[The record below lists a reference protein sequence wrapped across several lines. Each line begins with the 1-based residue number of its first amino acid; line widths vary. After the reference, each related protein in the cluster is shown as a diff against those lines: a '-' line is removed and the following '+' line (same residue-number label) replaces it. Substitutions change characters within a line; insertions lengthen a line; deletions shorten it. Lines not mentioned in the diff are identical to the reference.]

1 MRCSG
6 LLMARTSSRPTGGNR
21 WPPGS
26 VAGHGEGSGGP
37 RGLKRSCRRVLPHP
51 PLACPVVPGLAVSP
65 AGLEHAWSC
74 CRRVIDPGTLL
85 NPRPLAPGVRRTA
98 WLERCADMGEIE
110 LPASLEITATY
121 VDAELTMM
129 LTRVSAGEDSRTVR
143 AHANLA
149 FAVLTGPN

>member
-1 MRCSG
+1 MVLLQASDRSG
-6 LLMARTSSRPTGGNR
+6 D
-21 WPPGS
+21 
-26 VAGHGEGSGGP
+26 
-37 RGLKRSCRRVLPHP
+37 
-51 PLACPVVPGLAVSP
+51 AVEPSP
-65 AGLEHAWSC
+65 AGAWSPAY
-74 CRRVIDPGTLL
+74 RVA
-85 NPRPLAPGVRRTA
+85 REVRGH
-98 WLERCADMGEIE
+98 GEIE

>member
-1 MRCSG
+1 
-6 LLMARTSSRPTGGNR
+6 
-21 WPPGS
+21 
-26 VAGHGEGSGGP
+26 
-37 RGLKRSCRRVLPHP
+37 
-51 PLACPVVPGLAVSP
+51 
-65 AGLEHAWSC
+65 
-74 CRRVIDPGTLL
+74 
-85 NPRPLAPGVRRTA
+85 
-98 WLERCADMGEIE
+98 MGEIE

>member
-37 RGLKRSCRRVLPHP
+37 RGLKRSCRRVLPRP